1 MDSPIPEE
9 VVAPVSRLGGMFDS
23 VKKQVTA
30 FSSQALTFLPAN
42 WNIWLIAITCLVV
55 LVAISRII
63 TLQKSVTELQSRPI
77 VDESSVRIAV
87 RQHLEETVRA
97 MEQQNKAQAMARQ
110 AEQQARDEQMRQMV
124 IRQAQEQAAAAEAR
138 AQAEA
143 EARAQAEAAA
153 EAARA
158 AEAKAVESSA
168 VQASQEV
175 KEEEVEEAKEEEPPA
190 PKPKSKKAHA
200 ISA

>member
-1 MDSPIPEE
+1 
-9 VVAPVSRLGGMFDS
+9 MFDS

-30 FSSQALTFLPAN
+30 LSTQAMTFLPPN

-110 AEQQARDEQMRQMV
+110 AEQQARDEHVRQMV
-124 IRQAQEQAAAAEAR
+124 IRQAQEQAAAAEAAAAAAR
-138 AQAEA
+138 AAEAQAQAEA
-143 EARAQAEAAA
+143 EAKAQAEA
-153 EAARA
+153 EAKAQA
-158 AEAKAVESSA
+158 QAEAKSKV
-168 VQASQEV
+168 
-175 KEEEVEEAKEEEPPA
+175 EEEEAEPEVKEEEPPA

>member
-1 MDSPIPEE
+1 
-9 VVAPVSRLGGMFDS
+9 MFDS

-30 FSSQALTFLPAN
+30 FSSQALTLLPAN

-124 IRQAQEQAAAAEAR
+124 IRQAQEQAAV
-138 AQAEA
+138 A

-153 EAARA
+153 AEAKA
-158 AEAKAVESSA
+158 AEAKAVEASA
-168 VQASQEV
+168 VQASAPQ
-175 KEEEVEEAKEEEPPA
+175 EEEVEETKEEEPPA

>member
-9 VVAPVSRLGGMFDS
+9 VVTAPVSRLGGMFDS

-30 FSSQALTFLPAN
+30 FSSQALTLLPAN

-138 AQAEA
+138 AQE
-143 EARAQAEAAA
+143 
-153 EAARA
+153 
-158 AEAKAVESSA
+158 EAKAAEEAKAEQAAKEQAAKAAEEAA
-168 VQASQEV
+168 VAAQEV
-175 KEEEVEEAKEEEPPA
+175 KEEEEEVKEEEPPA
-190 PKPKSKKAHA
+190 PKPKSKKSHA

>member
-1 MDSPIPEE
+1 MDSPVPDEI
-9 VVAPVSRLGGMFDS
+9 VAAPVSRLGGMFDS

-30 FSSQALTFLPAN
+30 LSTQAMTFLPPN

-110 AEQQARDEQMRQMV
+110 AEQQARDEHMRQMV
-124 IRQAQEQAAAAEAR
+124 IRQAQEQAAEAAAAAARAAEAQ

-143 EARAQAEAAA
+143 EAKAQAEARAKV
-153 EAARA
+153 EEEARA
-158 AEAKAVESSA
+158 KVE
-168 VQASQEV
+168 
-175 KEEEVEEAKEEEPPA
+175 EEEVEPEVKEEEPPA